1 MSVAPPTPMLVE
13 PFEQADRQHEAMV
26 FGLWLFLA
34 TEILFF
40 GGFFF
45 LYAVARL
52 QDPSGFALGGHKANL
67 LLGTINTVLLM
78 SSSATLTVAERAIK
92 AEWRRAARVA
102 IVATLILGTAFLAV
116 KGFEYHEDLSEHLF
130 PTVPGFPFT
139 AVGAIRFWSFYWLI
153 TLIHAVHLTI
163 GLAFVARLLW
173 LDRLGTLGPRWM
185 VAEVTTLYW
194 HLVDIVWLLLWPL
207 LYLVG
212 R

>member
-1 MSVAPPTPMLVE
+1 MSIAPTLVE
-13 PFEQADRQHEAMV
+13 PFEEPVRQREAMV

-45 LYAVARL
+45 LYAVARM
-52 QDPSGFALGGHKANL
+52 QDPPGFAKGAVHANL
-67 LLGTINTVLLM
+67 LLGTINTALLM
-78 SSSATLTVAERAIK
+78 TSSATLTVAERAARVGWAK
-92 AEWRRAARVA
+92 AARWG
-102 IVATLILGTAFLAV
+102 IVATLALGSVFLVV
-116 KGFEYHEDLSEHLF
+116 KGFEYREDLSEHLF
-130 PTVPGFPFT
+130 PTMPAFPF
-139 AVGAIRFWSFYWLI
+139 VGITGATRFWSFYWFVTI
-153 TLIHAVHLTI
+153 VHAIHLTI
-163 GLAFVARLLW
+163 GLGCVARLLW
-173 LDRLGTLGPRWM
+173 LDYRGMLAQRWM

>member
-1 MSVAPPTPMLVE
+1 MSATPILVE
-13 PFEQADRQHEAMV
+13 PFEEAERQREAMV

-45 LYAVARL
+45 LYAVARM
-52 QDPSGFALGGHKANL
+52 QDPDGFAKGGAHANL
-67 LLGTINTVLLM
+67 LLGTVNTILLM
-78 SSSATLTVAERAIK
+78 TSSATLTIAERA
-92 AEWRRAARVA
+92 ARDGWMRAARWG
-102 IVATLILGTAFLAV
+102 IVFTLVLGMAFLVV
-116 KGFEYHEDLSEHLF
+116 KGFEYREDLAEHLF
-130 PTVPGFPFT
+130 PAAPHFPFAGET
-139 AVGAIRFWSFYWLI
+139 GATRFWSFYWFI
-153 TLIHAVHLTI
+153 TLVHAIHLTI
-163 GLAFVARLLW
+163 GLGCVARLLW
-173 LDRLGTLGPRWM
+173 LERRGTLARRWM

>member
-1 MSVAPPTPMLVE
+1 MSSRPVPILVE
-13 PFEQADRQHEAMV
+13 PFEEADRQHEAMI

-45 LYAVARL
+45 LYTVARL
-52 QDPSGFALGGHKANL
+52 QDPTGFGQGGHQANL
-67 LLGTINTVLLM
+67 LLGTINTLLLM
-78 SSSATLTVAERAIK
+78 SSSATLTIAERAIQ
-92 AEWRRAARVA
+92 AEWRRAAR
-102 IVATLILGTAFLAV
+102 IGIILTLVLGTAFLAV
-116 KGFEYHEDLSEHLF
+116 KGYEYHEDLSEHLF
-130 PTVPGFPFT
+130 PTMAAFPF
-139 AVGAIRFWSFYWLI
+139 AAIGAIRFWSFYWII
-153 TLIHAVHLTI
+153 TIVHAIHLTV
-163 GLAFVARLLW
+163 GLAFVGRLLW
-173 LDRLGTLGPRWM
+173 LDRIGTLGSRWM

>member
-1 MSVAPPTPMLVE
+1 MNGMPAPLLVE
-13 PFEQADRQHEAMV
+13 PFEEADRQHEAML

-45 LYAVARL
+45 LYAVARM
-52 QDPSGFALGGHKANL
+52 QDPAGFAKGAMHANL
-67 LLGTINTVLLM
+67 LLGMINAVLLM
-78 SSSATLTVAERAIK
+78 TSSATITVAERA
-92 AEWRRAARVA
+92 AQAGWMRAARWG
-102 IVATLILGTAFLAV
+102 ILATLALGTAFLAV
-116 KGFEYHEDLSEHLF
+116 KGFEYREDLSEHLF
-130 PTVPGFPFT
+130 PTVAAFPF
-139 AVGAIRFWSFYWLI
+139 AGVVGATRFWSFYWFI
-153 TLIHAVHLTI
+153 TLVHAVHLTV

-173 LDRLGTLGPRWM
+173 LDRAGTLASRWM

>member
-1 MSVAPPTPMLVE
+1 MKTPVLAE
-13 PFEQADRQHEAMV
+13 PFEEADRQREAMV

-45 LYAVARL
+45 LYAAARIA
-52 QDPSGFALGGHKANL
+52 DPAGFALGGAKANVT
-67 LLGTINTVLLM
+67 LGTINTLLLM
-78 SSSATLTVAERAIK
+78 TSSATLTVAERATRG
-92 AEWRRAARVA
+92 EWRGAAR
-102 IVATLILGTAFLAV
+102 IGLIATLALGMAFLGV
-116 KGFEYHEDLSEHLF
+116 KGFEYREDLREHLF
-130 PTVPGFPFT
+130 PGAGFPFD

-153 TLIHAVHLTI
+153 TLIHAAHLAI

-173 LDRLGTLGPRWM
+173 LDRADALERRWM
-185 VAEVTTLYW
+185 TAEVTTLYW

>member
-1 MSVAPPTPMLVE
+1 MSDAPAAVIAE
-13 PFEQADRQHEAMV
+13 PWEDATRQHEALV

-45 LYAVARL
+45 LYAVARM
-52 QDPSGFALGGHKANL
+52 QDPAGFARGAHEANL

-78 SSSATLTVAERAIK
+78 TSSATLTVAERAIK
-92 AEWRRAARVA
+92 AQWRAAARWG
-102 IVATLILGTAFLAV
+102 IVATLALGMTFLAV
-116 KGFEYHEDLSEHLF
+116 KGYEYHEDLAEHLF
-130 PTVPGFPFT
+130 PTMPRFPFA
-139 AVGAIRFWSFYWLI
+139 AVGAIRFWSFYWTI
-153 TLIHAVHLTI
+153 TTIHAIHLTI

-173 LDRLGTLGPRWM
+173 LDRGDRLPGRWM
-185 VAEVTTLYW
+185 TAEVTTLYW

-207 LYLVG
+207 LYLIG

>member
-1 MSVAPPTPMLVE
+1 VSTAPILVE
-13 PFEQADRQHEAMV
+13 PFEEPERQREAMV

-45 LYAVARL
+45 LYAVGRM
-52 QDPSGFALGGHKANL
+52 QDPDGFAKGGGHANL
-67 LLGTINTVLLM
+67 LLGTVNTILLM
-78 SSSATLTVAERAIK
+78 TSSATLTIAERA
-92 AEWRRAARVA
+92 ARDGWMRAARWG
-102 IVATLILGTAFLAV
+102 IILTMMLGTAFLVV
-116 KGFEYHEDLSEHLF
+116 KGFEYREDLAEHLF
-130 PTVPGFPFT
+130 PAMPDFPF
-139 AVGAIRFWSFYWLI
+139 AGEIGATRFWSFYWFI
-153 TLIHAVHLTI
+153 TLVHAIHLTI
-163 GLAFVARLLW
+163 GLGCVARLLW
-173 LDRLGTLGPRWM
+173 LERQGALARRWM

>member
-1 MSVAPPTPMLVE
+1 VSTTPILVE
-13 PFEQADRQHEAMV
+13 PFEEPERQREAMV

-45 LYAVARL
+45 LYAVARM
-52 QDPSGFALGGHKANL
+52 QDPGDFAKGAAHANL
-67 LLGTINTVLLM
+67 LLGTVNTILLM
-78 SSSATLTVAERAIK
+78 TSSATLTIAERA
-92 AEWRRAARVA
+92 ARDGWMRAARWG
-102 IVATLILGTAFLAV
+102 IILTLMLGTAFLVV
-116 KGFEYHEDLSEHLF
+116 KGFEYREDLAEHLF
-130 PTVPGFPFT
+130 PAAPDFPFAGKT
-139 AVGAIRFWSFYWLI
+139 GATRFWSFYWFI
-153 TLIHAVHLTI
+153 TLVHAIHLTI
-163 GLAFVARLLW
+163 GLGCVARLLW
-173 LDRLGTLGPRWM
+173 LERQGTLARRWM